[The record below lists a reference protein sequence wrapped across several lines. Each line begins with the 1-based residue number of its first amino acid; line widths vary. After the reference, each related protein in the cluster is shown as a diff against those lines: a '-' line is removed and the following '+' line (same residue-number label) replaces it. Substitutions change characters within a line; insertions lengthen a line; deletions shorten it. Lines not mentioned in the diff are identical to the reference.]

1 MQGYPTVNR
10 RTTDSHTLRNTKDKT
25 TRYSRLDSLSIV
37 SRQSDLAMYVARIAA
52 VVALLV
58 TLGIGNAWGY
68 AYLKGS
74 WDSWTNHDI
83 SGGSC
88 EVTLPA
94 NTEYEF
100 GIDVDGSF
108 YSYTNQNFTNTSTS
122 FQLYTGNGNCKIT
135 TGEAGTYIFK
145 TWYDNGRY
153 MAVYFPQAR
162 LVKQKYIYFDVRN
175 QTNWNSSNFDA
186 RFWFKYYDSGGDN
199 GSADCEKGDALE
211 NWVYYALVPDH
222 DYIGQIQMNRLNP
235 SNHDD
240 VWCTANIAYAKDRT
254 ASAQNCLKEESG
266 KADYCIYWT
275 PQWTTYCPP
284 MSSVTLADNGTTTW
298 GGNGAEG
305 TPYLVPT
312 EGDIKVH
319 VTASASALDDA
330 NMTKYFLFK
339 KAGSAVG
346 SGSSSTDKTIT
357 ASGTTGTKEAVIVEA
372 YNYYNST
379 EGTHLASSAIY
390 YEART
395 PYTISYNA
403 GTGGSGSRAS
413 ETKLKGVNFTLPNS
427 AVFTRT
433 GYTQTGWTTSDGG
446 SQTHALGGSYTSDAA
461 QAFYPAWTAN
471 EYTVTLNNLEATT
484 AGTESVTATYDATLS
499 AITPPTKDHYDF
511 GGYWT
516 SSNGGSTLTTQII
529 NSDGTWKKNVS
540 GYTGASGDNPTWVYA
555 NDITLY
561 AKWTEHPYTITLAV
575 DPTGAGT
582 VQIGGNAETSVYAH
596 WVTESAEITAVP
608 ASPAYIFKQW
618 QFSKTG
624 GEYDVFVSDDE
635 TYHSTD
641 ATIKI
646 KASHNGTLTAIF
658 EPRYCLVGSLLNND
672 LAGMPGWSDY
682 DNSATFFTV
691 NSLDPLNLTC
701 ARTLHP
707 NSTYKFEVHDRKAG
721 ANYGY
726 GDGTYVLNAE
736 SSQSFNVSN
745 ADVRINTTAYGIYTF
760 TITGITETDGK
771 YYPTVT
777 VARPA
782 NPRRVYFGWGHAEI
796 DATGT
801 VNSGNTGG
809 SLAIQTTESDDS
821 HFDITESGQW
831 AANGCNVTYTAT
843 AQTGYT
849 LTWYSENTY
858 TTAFDP
864 QPDASWTHSSI
875 SGDDNVYA
883 KFTEVSTAVTLN
895 NDGHG
900 KVQINSTD
908 QTSTTCGVTT
918 TRQLNAVPNS
928 GYSFSSWS
936 KTGSDISL
944 SATDT
949 NPTTLTGGGSGT
961 SSQSVTANFSANNYT
976 ITLDDKH
983 GGTTS
988 ASVTYDATSL
998 TSITHATFSG
1008 WTLLGYWNTDGN
1020 KVIEAN
1026 GDIVA
1031 NVVNYTDASHKWNYA
1046 NNVTLYAHWSRSITL
1061 DKKEGSSSGSVTVN
1075 YDESTTASL
1084 SVPSRTGYHVEGY
1097 YAETGLTTKVM
1108 NPDGTLVAN
1117 VSGYTN
1123 SSSEWVHATATTLY
1137 TKWAPNEYTVTL
1149 DPREVESGDE
1159 GTPSVTVYYETST
1172 NMTSAITKPTKAHYT
1187 FLGYYTG
1194 YDDVK
1199 KVVTGSKLIDGN
1211 GNWIKDVTGFT
1222 GHDGDNPTWVYVGNY
1237 TLYADWTET
1246 MYPVAIAISPAGA
1259 GNVQVSGETVTEVT
1273 AGYATH
1279 SPEMTAVPANAAW
1292 VFKEWQVSS
1301 ASLSMDLEHYTT
1313 TGTSM
1318 QVISVAADQTLT
1330 AVFEPRYELVGSVW
1344 DGSSTG
1350 GMPGWEYDGTGDFTF
1365 NSFTAVD
1372 TDNGVDLSYSCTL
1385 TSNTAYKLR
1394 INDKGASAVYGKNDP
1409 TYDYY
1414 TLPANTSA
1422 ELSDYGEGSEDV
1434 WIQTGEASGLF
1445 TFRITKMRNAGA
1457 GNRYYPT
1464 LSVDRPQQVHVGWKY
1479 INIGGSLT
1487 AGDVGGTVAVT
1498 KQSDGSAVANG
1509 TWLTYGTAVTYTATP
1524 TSGYTVNWFGNS
1536 EYSGDP
1542 FSTSYSFNHD
1552 GTSTG
1557 NGYAKFIENATSV
1570 TLSNDG
1576 HGKIQIGGVD
1586 ATSTTC
1592 GVTTTRELTAVP
1604 NDGYKFSSWTHV
1616 SGDDITLS
1624 STSTNPTTLT
1634 GRGGGVSSGQEVRAN
1649 FIERWIVQPEV
1660 GEWGYLNFTIEHIE
1674 EVGGK
1679 TIGYVDITLAA
1690 NTNYQFSVVDRD
1702 GDVKYKNGSDK
1713 VYYMTNGNSH
1723 NWGFA
1728 TDKSYYCGITTAG
1741 AGVYRFTW
1749 NITDKKMTVTYPNFV
1764 IYRTGD
1770 KAGDERAT
1778 EDDVE
1783 SYEGGTIAKAIEFRM
1798 RVNRLDKWYT
1808 LCLPFTVTAVKVW
1821 DEDDGQYYDI
1831 VPYWRTGG
1839 TYYTGHYIIRTP
1851 VSTTDFAIENFDS
1864 RDRWVDP
1871 SSPDGYLPSK
1881 NTPYI
1886 IQWHDSYFE
1895 DRYISFFSPTGQTI
1909 PTSMNTGSNSC
1920 SDETVNI
1927 YGNNCMTSGTVQD
1940 AYMLDPDYGS
1950 GGAWMRE
1957 DVGTDRTV
1965 LPFECFIRAN
1975 AATTAKHRILRP
1987 DADDPTTGYFP
1998 VTENPSAD
2006 TRKVLIDNRIYIIRG
2021 DRIYTLEGT
2030 LVEGG
2035 M

>member
-1 MQGYPTVNR
+1 MKKHFNFKSIYRTALVAMCLLTVGVGEMWGEG
-10 RTTDSHTLRNTKDKT
+10 TK
-25 TRYSRLDSLSIV
+25 RIYCEYSNV
-37 SRQSDLAMYVARIAA
+37 SSWWGSTVYVY
-52 VVALLV
+52 
-58 TLGIGNAWGY
+58 AWGGGHDAKKY
-68 AYLKGS
+68 TMTATGTIDLMRCDIDDYHTNLLFYKSDSEGGS
-74 WDSWTNHDI
+74 WSKQSNDVTIGSNNRWSMQDGGWDKNCTINNQQRYAPGTAIDGLVDI
-83 SGGSC
+83 KNPHNQAFVDG
-88 EVTLPA
+88 EFTATLEA
-94 NTEYEF
+94 RKTYEF
-100 GIDVDGSF
+100 KIIDGTTLYGLNDNVWTS
-108 YSYTNQNFTNTSTS
+108 SVSEYTLKS
-122 FQLYTGNGNCKIT
+122 
-135 TGEAGTYIFK
+135 GEYQIRLCTAGAGTYTF
-145 TWYDNGRY
+145 TWDGANKKLSVEY
-153 MAVYFPQAR
+153 P
-162 LVKQKYIYFDVRN
+162 DVEHPN
-175 QTNWNSSNFDA
+175 IDYCYVINYSWSPSTNIHVW
-186 RFWFKYYDSGGDN
+186 N
-199 GSADCEKGDALE
+199 GSSTKVAEWNG
-211 NWVYYALVPDH
+211 N
-222 DYIGQIQMNRLNP
+222 
-235 SNHDD
+235 S
-240 VWCTANIAYAKDRT
+240 TIA
-254 ASAQNCLKEESG
+254 
-266 KADYCIYWT
+266 
-275 PQWTTYCPP
+275 
-284 MSSVTLADNGTTTW
+284 GTTSPGTQLYNTTTI
-298 GGNGAEG
+298 GGTSYFYIAPGEYANFLVSKNGHE
-305 TPYLVPT
+305 TDRS
-312 EGDIKVH
+312 GD
-319 VTASASALDDA
+319 L
-330 NMTKYFLFK
+330 
-339 KAGSAVG
+339 
-346 SGSSSTDKTIT
+346 
-357 ASGTTGTKEAVIVEA
+357 
-372 YNYYNST
+372 
-379 EGTHLASSAIY
+379 
-390 YEART
+390 
-395 PYTISYNA
+395 
-403 GTGGSGSRAS
+403 
-413 ETKLKGVNFTLPNS
+413 
-427 AVFTRT
+427 
-433 GYTQTGWTTSDGG
+433 TTSDGYG
-446 SQTHALGGSYTSDAA
+446 KRRYWKDKTDGWIWDTFTVRIQLNDLTPTTRVDPTYMDVAFNSDVL
-461 QAFYPAWTAN
+461 TDLT
-471 EYTVTLNNLEATT
+471 TV
-484 AGTESVTATYDATLS
+484 
-499 AITPPTKDHYDF
+499 PTKTHYDF
-511 GGYWT
+511 GGF
-516 SSNGGSTLTTQII
+516 
-529 NSDGTWKKNVS
+529 
-540 GYTGASGDNPTWVYA
+540 YTGYDEVNEEVTGVQVINAAGEWIASVADYTDASKHWIHPGTST
-555 NDITLY
+555 TLY
-561 AKWTEHPYTITLAV
+561 AKWTQHPYDITLAV

-582 VQIGGNAETSVYAH
+582 VQIGGNAETSVNAH

-608 ASPAYIFKQW
+608 ASPAYIFKEW

-624 GEYDVFVSDDE
+624 EEYDVFVSDDK

-691 NSLDPLNLTC
+691 NSITSSLNLTC

-745 ADVRINTTAYGIYTF
+745 ADVRINTTAYGTYTF
-760 TITGITETDGK
+760 TITEITETDGK

-831 AANGCNVTYTAT
+831 VANGCSVTYTAT

-858 TTAFDP
+858 TTAFDK
-864 QPDASWTHSSI
+864 QPAASWIHSSI
-875 SGDDNVYA
+875 SDDDNVYA
-883 KFTEVSTAVTLN
+883 KFTEVSTTVTLA

-928 GYSFSSWS
+928 GYTFSSWS

-944 SATDT
+944 SATNT
-949 NPTTLTGGGSGT
+949 NPTTLTGGGSGA

-1020 KVIEAN
+1020 KVIEAD

-1031 NVVNYTDASHKWNYA
+1031 NVVNYTGSSGEWNYA

-1061 DKKEGSSSGSVTVN
+1061 DKKEGSSPGSVTVN
-1075 YDESTTASL
+1075 YDESTTAIL
-1084 SVPSRTGYHVEGY
+1084 SPPSRTGYHVEGY
-1097 YAETGLTTKVM
+1097 YADNDRTHKVM
-1108 NPDGTLVAN
+1108 EANGTLVN
-1117 VSGYTN
+1117 YTGYVESGK
-1123 SSSEWVHATATTLY
+1123 WVHATATTLY

-1194 YDDVK
+1194 YDDVN
-1199 KVVTGSKLIDGN
+1199 KVVTGSKLIDDN

-1222 GHDGDNPTWVYVGNY
+1222 GHDGDNPTWVYVGDL

-1259 GNVQVSGETVTEVT
+1259 GNVQVSGKTVTEVT

-1292 VFKEWQVSS
+1292 VFKEWQISS
-1301 ASLSMDLEHYTT
+1301 SNVQLDLETYES
-1313 TGTSM
+1313 TGTTM
-1318 QVISVAADQTLT
+1318 KINATANGQTLT
-1330 AVFEPRYELVGSVW
+1330 AVFVPRYYLVGGEIMSG
-1344 DGSSTG
+1344 DDATG
-1350 GMPGWEYDGTGDFTF
+1350 TGTESGMPGWNNY
-1365 NSFTAVD
+1365 
-1372 TDNGVDLSYSCTL
+1372 TDPFELINASPFLATCSLTLGINKHFYIMVRDRANGLSYGKSEETLEDNETL
-1385 TSNTAYKLR
+1385 TFTDQDNRVMFHSNGGTAYTFKITDVDGNGRPTVSVERPYQVNVGRKRVDIDGHDHDDNTGGTASMSETLSGDP
-1394 INDKGASAVYGKNDP
+1394 ISNGAWVPYGTSVK
-1409 TYDYY
+1409 YDASKQTGY
-1414 TLPANTSA
+1414 TLDWYTS
-1422 ELSDYGEGSEDV
+1422 SDYGTWFS
-1434 WIQTGEASGLF
+1434 
-1445 TFRITKMRNAGA
+1445 NAD
-1457 GNRYYPT
+1457 YWF
-1464 LSVDRPQQVHVGWKY
+1464 H
-1479 INIGGSLT
+1479 T
-1487 AGDVGGTVAVT
+1487 A
-1498 KQSDGSAVANG
+1498 
-1509 TWLTYGTAVTYTATP
+1509 
-1524 TSGYTVNWFGNS
+1524 
-1536 EYSGDP
+1536 
-1542 FSTSYSFNHD
+1542 
-1552 GTSTG
+1552 TSTG
-1557 NGYAKFIENATSV
+1557 NGYAKFTENSTTVNLSAT
-1570 TLSNDG
+1570 N
-1576 HGKIQIGGVD
+1576 GKILVDGVEM
-1586 ATSTTC
+1586 SGTTV
-1592 GVTTTRELTAVP
+1592 GITTHRELTAVP
-1604 NDGYKFSSWTHV
+1604 NEGYKFSSWTHV
-1616 SGDDITLS
+1616 SGDDIELS
-1624 STSTNPTTLT
+1624 STSTNPTTLK
-1634 GRGGGVSSGQEVRAN
+1634 GVGGGVSSGQEVRAN

-1660 GEWGYLNFTIEHIE
+1660 GEWGYAYFTIEHIE

-1679 TIGYVDITLAA
+1679 TIGYVDITLEA

-1702 GDVKYKNGSDK
+1702 GDVKYKNGSDQ
-1713 VYYMTNGNSH
+1713 VYFMTNGNSH

-1749 NITDKKMTVTYPNFV
+1749 NITDKKMTVTYPNFI

-1783 SYEGGTIAKAIEFRM
+1783 SYAGGTISEAIEFRM

-1821 DEDDGQYYDI
+1821 DEEDGQYYDI
-1831 VPYWRTGG
+1831 VPYWRTGS

-1871 SSPDGYLPSK
+1871 SSSDGYLPSA

-1886 IQWHDSYFE
+1886 IQWHDGYFSGK
-1895 DRYISFFSPTGQTI
+1895 YISFFGPTGESI
-1909 PTSMNTGSNSC
+1909 PTSMNQGANTS

-1927 YGNNCMTSGTVQD
+1927 YGNNCMTSGTVRD

-1957 DVGTDRTV
+1957 EVGTDRTV

-1975 AATTAKHRILRP
+1975 ATTTAKYRVLRR
-1987 DADDPTTGYFP
+1987 DMADTPTGWDT
-1998 VTENPSAD
+1998 VSETENK
-2006 TRKVLIDNRIYIIRG
+2006 TTKVLIDNNIYIIRG
-2021 DRIYTLEGT
+2021 DRMYTIQGT
-2030 LVEGG
+2030 LVKEVE
-2035 M
+2035 

>member
-1 MQGYPTVNR
+1 MKKHFNFK
-10 RTTDSHTLRNTKDKT
+10 S
-25 TRYSRLDSLSIV
+25 
-37 SRQSDLAMYVARIAA
+37 MYRAA
-52 VVALLV
+52 FVALCLMTV
-58 TLGIGNAWGY
+58 GVGEMWAGTKRIYCYYDYVRWWADDGCKMCLHAWGSSTLGAADFEMEATDTPYLLVYDLDDSYTSLCFFRGPDVDVNKKTNQTVDITIGSNNRWEI
-68 AYLKGS
+68 
-74 WDSWTNHDI
+74 WTDTDNSNQKVGAMRWTPSPAIDGLIDLNNPHNQAFDFD
-83 SGGSC
+83 GNEGTY
-88 EVTLPA
+88 EVTLSA
-94 NTEYEF
+94 HTTYQF
-100 GIDVDGSF
+100 KILDGITAYGLDNNVWTS
-108 YSYTNQNFTNTSTS
+108 SISNYTLNSSGYYLRLCTA
-122 FQLYTGNGNCKIT
+122 
-135 TGEAGTYIFK
+135 GEGTYTF
-145 TWYDNGRY
+145 TYDKSTHNISVAYPVVDHPNLDYCY
-153 MAVYFPQAR
+153 MYGYNDWAH
-162 LVKQKYIYFDVRN
+162 KYINIWADPAISIEGTQYPGTEMPNYFEHGGE
-175 QTNWNSSNFDA
+175 
-186 RFWFKYYDSGGDN
+186 KYYYFSAGNFNKCEPNDNNDSHRTGTLTPSEGYSKYMKHN
-199 GSADCEKGDALE
+199 GSAWVWNTFSVHIAL
-211 NWVYYALVPDH
+211 NDLTPTTHVAPTYL
-222 DYIGQIQMNRLNP
+222 
-235 SNHDD
+235 D
-240 VWCTANIAYAKDRT
+240 VAFN
-254 ASAQNCLKEESG
+254 SAELT
-266 KADYCIYWT
+266 DL
-275 PQWTTYCPP
+275 TT
-284 MSSVTLADNGTTTW
+284 
-298 GGNGAEG
+298 
-305 TPYLVPT
+305 VPT
-312 EGDIKVH
+312 
-319 VTASASALDDA
+319 
-330 NMTKYFLFK
+330 
-339 KAGSAVG
+339 
-346 SGSSSTDKTIT
+346 KT
-357 ASGTTGTKEAVIVEA
+357 
-372 YNYYNST
+372 
-379 EGTHLASSAIY
+379 
-390 YEART
+390 
-395 PYTISYNA
+395 
-403 GTGGSGSRAS
+403 
-413 ETKLKGVNFTLPNS
+413 
-427 AVFTRT
+427 
-433 GYTQTGWTTSDGG
+433 
-446 SQTHALGGSYTSDAA
+446 
-461 QAFYPAWTAN
+461 
-471 EYTVTLNNLEATT
+471 
-484 AGTESVTATYDATLS
+484 
-499 AITPPTKDHYDF
+499 HYDF
-511 GGYWT
+511 GGF
-516 SSNGGSTLTTQII
+516 
-529 NSDGTWKKNVS
+529 
-540 GYTGASGDNPTWVYA
+540 YTGYDAVNDVAIGTQVIDEDGHWIASVDDYTDASKHWIHAGMST
-555 NDITLY
+555 TLY
-561 AKWTEHPYTITLAV
+561 AKWTQHPYDITLAV
-575 DPTGAGT
+575 DPTDAGT
-582 VQIGGNAETSVYAH
+582 VQIGGNAETSVNAH

-608 ASPAYIFKQW
+608 ASPAYIFKEW

-624 GEYDVFVSDDE
+624 EEYDVFVSDDK

-691 NSLDPLNLTC
+691 NSITPSLNLTC

-745 ADVRINTTAYGIYTF
+745 ADVRINTTAYGTYTF
-760 TITGITETDGK
+760 TITEITETDGK

-831 AANGCNVTYTAT
+831 VANGCSVTYTAT

-858 TTAFDP
+858 TTAFDK
-864 QPDASWTHSSI
+864 QPAASWIHSSI
-875 SGDDNVYA
+875 SDDDNVYA
-883 KFTEVSTAVTLN
+883 KFTEVSTTVTLA

-908 QTSTTCGVTT
+908 RTSTTCGVTT

-928 GYSFSSWS
+928 GYSFSSWT

-944 SATDT
+944 SATNT
-949 NPTTLTGGGSGT
+949 NPTTLTGGGSGA

-1008 WTLLGYWNTDGN
+1008 WTLLGYWNMDGN
-1020 KVIEAN
+1020 KVIEAD

-1031 NVVNYTDASHKWNYA
+1031 NVVNYTGSSGEWNYA

-1084 SVPSRTGYHVEGY
+1084 SPPSRTGYHVEGY
-1097 YAETGLTTKVM
+1097 YADNDRTHKVM
-1108 NPDGTLVAN
+1108 EANGTLVN
-1117 VSGYTN
+1117 YTGYVESGK
-1123 SSSEWVHATATTLY
+1123 WVHATATTLY

-1149 DPREVESGDE
+1149 DPREVEPGDE

-1172 NMTSAITKPTKAHYT
+1172 NMTSAITKPTKEHYT

-1194 YDDVK
+1194 YDDVN

-1222 GHDGDNPTWVYVGNY
+1222 GHDGDNPTWVYVGGH

-1259 GNVQVSGETVTEVT
+1259 GNVQVSGKTVTEVT

-1301 ASLSMDLEHYTT
+1301 ASLSMDLEHYAT
-1313 TGTSM
+1313 TGTLM
-1318 QVISVAADQTLT
+1318 QVISVADDQTLT
-1330 AVFEPRYELVGSVW
+1330 AVFVPRYELVGSVW

-1372 TDNGVDLSYSCTL
+1372 TDNGVDLSYSCSL
-1385 TSNTAYKLR
+1385 KSNTAYKLR
-1394 INDKGASAVYGKNDP
+1394 INDRGASKVYGKNDP
-1409 TYDYY
+1409 TYPYY

-1422 ELSDYGEGSEDV
+1422 ELSDYGDGSEDV
-1434 WIQTGEASGLF
+1434 WIQTGDASGLF
-1445 TFRITKMRNAGA
+1445 TFRITKMRDASE

-1464 LSVDRPQQVHVGWKY
+1464 LSVDRPQQVNFGWKY

-1487 AGDVGGTVAVT
+1487 AGDVGGTVSVAKKVGGDAV
-1498 KQSDGSAVANG
+1498 SSG
-1509 TWLTYGTAVTYTATP
+1509 TWLTYGTVVTYTATP
-1524 TSGYTVNWFGNS
+1524 TSGYTVNWFVNS
-1536 EYSGDP
+1536 DYSGES
-1542 FSTSYSFNHD
+1542 FSSSYSYDHD

-1586 ATSTTC
+1586 ATYTTC

-1604 NDGYKFSSWTHV
+1604 NEGYKFSSWTHV
-1616 SGDDITLS
+1616 SGDDIELS

-1634 GRGGGVSSGQEVRAN
+1634 GVGGGVSSGQEVRAN
-1649 FIERWIVQPEV
+1649 FTYRWALKAETDN
-1660 GEWGYLNFTIEHIE
+1660 WGSSEFIIGNISTNGSGD
-1674 EVGGK
+1674 VV
-1679 TIGYVDITLAA
+1679 GYVDISLAA
-1690 NTNYQFSVVDRD
+1690 NMNYQFTMKDMLTNEI
-1702 GDVKYKNGSDK
+1702 YKNNNAA
-1713 VYYMTNGNSH
+1713 VQYMTYTNH
-1723 NWGFA
+1723 TDWGFA
-1728 TDKSYYCGITTAG
+1728 TDYTFNCGITTAG
-1741 AGVYRFTW
+1741 RGTYRFTW
-1749 NITDKKMTVTYPNFV
+1749 NVTDKTMTVTYPTSYQVNYGASVGGSVTSVVDGDENAVPNGGYVVAGGSVTYTAAAASGYTFVGWCNNDSYGNTFTDLNPWTNSDVSAPSNAYAKFKSTNFV

-1770 KAGDERAT
+1770 MSSDPRAAY
-1778 EDDVE
+1778 DDVE
-1783 SYEGGTIAKAIEFRM
+1783 SYAGGTISEAIEFRM
-1798 RVNRLDKWYT
+1798 KVNRLDKWYT

-1821 DEDDGQYYDI
+1821 DEEDGQYYDI
-1831 VPYWRTGG
+1831 VPYWRTDG

-1871 SSPDGYLPSK
+1871 SSADGYLPSA

-1886 IQWHDSYFE
+1886 IQWHDSWFQ
-1895 DRYISFFSPTGQTI
+1895 DKYISFFGPTGESI
-1909 PTSMNTGSNSC
+1909 PTSMNQGANTS

-1927 YGNNCMTSGTVQD
+1927 YGNNCMTSGTVRD

-1957 DVGTDRTV
+1957 EVGTDRTV

-1975 AATTAKHRILRP
+1975 ATTTAKYRVLRR
-1987 DADDPTTGYFP
+1987 DMADTPTGWDT
-1998 VTENPSAD
+1998 VSETENK
-2006 TRKVLIDNRIYIIRG
+2006 TTKVLIDNNIYIIRG
-2021 DRIYTLEGT
+2021 DRMYTIQGT
-2030 LVEGG
+2030 LVKEVE
-2035 M
+2035 